1 MQEHASADALA
12 LERLLFFS
20 DAVFA
25 IAITLLVIEIK
36 LPPLPH
42 EAGDRAL
49 VGALV
54 RLVPL
59 FVGFVISFFLIG
71 QTWVEH
77 HKMGRELRSL
87 DVGLLWKNLF
97 LLFFV
102 AFLPFATALL
112 SEHFGTR
119 IAVVVYASTFAGLGL
134 AKAAYWRHAVRRGHV
149 HDPLS
154 AAVGS
159 ISRRVW
165 ATPLAAAAVA
175 VAASL
180 GVPYAPLGFVAI
192 PLLVR
197 LLDRA
202 GATGRAARAPA

>member
-1 MQEHASADALA
+1 MREDAPSDALA

-25 IAITLLVIEIK
+25 IAITLLVIEIR

-42 EAGDRAL
+42 GAGDGAVVVAL
-49 VGALV
+49 AQ
-54 RLVPL
+54 LVPL

-77 HKMGRELRSL
+77 HKMGRELRSFDL
-87 DVGLLWKNLF
+87 GLLWKNLF

-102 AFLPFATALL
+102 AFMPFATALL

-119 IAVVVYASTFAGLGL
+119 VAVVVYATSFAGLGV

-154 AAVGS
+154 DAVRS
-159 ISRRVW
+159 IGRRVW
-165 ATPLAAAAVA
+165 AAPLAAAGVA
-175 VAASL
+175 IAAAL
-180 GVPYAPLGFVAI
+180 GVPYAPAGFVAI

-197 LLDRA
+197 LLDRPT
-202 GATGRAARAPA
+202 ATRPAARTA

>member
-1 MQEHASADALA
+1 M
-12 LERLLFFS
+12 
-20 DAVFA
+20 FA

-42 EAGDRAL
+42 DAGDAAVAVAL
-49 VGALV
+49 S
-54 RLVPL
+54 RLIPL

-87 DVGLLWKNLF
+87 DLGLLWKNLF

-112 SEHFGTR
+112 SEQFGSR
-119 IAVVVYASTFAGLGL
+119 VAVVVYASTFAGLGL
-134 AKAAYWRHAVRRGHV
+134 AKAVYWRHAVKRGHV
-149 HDPLS
+149 RERSS
-154 AAVGS
+154 ASVRS

-165 ATPLAAAAVA
+165 ATPLAAGAVA
-175 VAASL
+175 IAAAAGL
-180 GVPYAPLGFVAI
+180 PFAPAGFVAI
-192 PLLVR
+192 PVLAR
-197 LLDRA
+197 LLDRP
-202 GATGRAARAPA
+202 AT